1 MLQVIPVKCE
11 YNGYFES
18 HSDSQTPRTFAV
30 VLFTMVQI
38 WDVEKIGINSL
49 SAFDSEKNSTNKIE
63 RYHLAQKMMMI
74 DGYINI
80 IFSSNGPNPLFFRIP
95 EISCISIAISVL
107 AVAGLILS
115 ASPLL
120 WTIPVTFVATFSH
133 HITMLRIA
141 RVEPHGSERLFSRL
155 RVIWG
160 FITAAAWTLCICVA
174 VIATVLKAMDVFPK
188 YQMHVGLWLMV
199 TCAALALVESGLT
212 WTIAI
217 FNQKERKRI
226 TYAAKWRPLTMN
238 HSWSINHR

>member
-1 MLQVIPVKCE
+1 MQALPQPV
-11 YNGYFES
+11 
-18 HSDSQTPRTFAV
+18 AV
-30 VLFTMVQI
+30 L
-38 WDVEKIGINSL
+38 
-49 SAFDSEKNSTNKIE
+49 
-63 RYHLAQKMMMI
+63 
-74 DGYINI
+74 
-80 IFSSNGPNPLFFRIP
+80 IFSSIG
-95 EISCISIAISVL
+95 ISLATSVL

-155 RVIWG
+155 RIIWG

-174 VIATVLKAMDVFPK
+174 VIATVLKAVDVFPK

-212 WTIAI
+212 WTIAT

-238 HSWSINHR
+238 HSWRFASFRSLVEPR